1 MGRKQKS
8 DEEEAED
15 EEDGND
21 DNDNEEEGVD
31 KIEFDELEEP
41 EENSDMKTTSSNRKH
56 QRKKTIEIENVE
68 TSTDLPSLKSNL
80 DGKLQDA
87 ETLRGGNPGL
97 QPMGDEESMKT
108 KVKVKKRNI
117 MFRADRNEFP
127 EFDSEGDNR
136 VTSERKKV
144 QKETNVPENIDE
156 NQKKPKEKKKGK
168 DDEITEVDLSSNG
181 EAMESEK
188 KLTKKKKKKMRRIRV
203 KVNDR
208 LGGTIKVENEEEGE
222 ELKDPPVQKKR
233 KKKCKNRKS
242 EHSEVDESE
251 SDMAQNESE
260 FKSKKCGERKCKKKQ
275 MFQKTLMKTRR
286 NQRKRRKGRMMRLLK
301 LTSVAMARPWRVKRN

>member
-1 MGRKQKS
+1 MG
-8 DEEEAED
+8 
-15 EEDGND
+15 
-21 DNDNEEEGVD
+21 

-56 QRKKTIEIENVE
+56 RRKKTIEIENVE
-68 TSTDLPSLKSNL
+68 TSTDLTHLESTI
-80 DGKLQDA
+80 DGKLKDV
-87 ETLRGGNPGL
+87 ETSQGSNPGL

-144 QKETNVPENIDE
+144 QKETNVSENIDE

-181 EAMESEK
+181 EAME
-188 KLTKKKKKKMRRIRV
+188 
-203 KVNDR
+203 
-208 LGGTIKVENEEEGE
+208 
-222 ELKDPPVQKKR
+222 
-233 KKKCKNRKS
+233 
-242 EHSEVDESE
+242 
-251 SDMAQNESE
+251 
-260 FKSKKCGERKCKKKQ
+260 
-275 MFQKTLMKTRR
+275 
-286 NQRKRRKGRMMRLLK
+286 
-301 LTSVAMARPWRVKRN
+301 